1 MDADP
6 NTGVAVYDT
15 FDNGTSAPWIQVG
28 GTSLAAP
35 MWAGLIAVANQGRIH
50 NGLSTLDGRNQTLP
64 ALYQASASSF
74 HDVTTGSNG
83 GFSAG
88 AGYDFVTGRG
98 TPIADLLVAALAG
111 GSVANVAP
119 VVQTLSASP
128 SPVTAGANI
137 TLTAS
142 GVSDSDGTVTS
153 LSFYRE
159 SNGIAGLQSDDILLG
174 TDSDGS
180 DGWTNISSTTGL
192 SGTYTFYAQAQD
204 NSGALSAAA
213 STSDTVTTSAINQP
227 PVIQSLSGSPNPV
240 SGGTNLTLT
249 ASGVSD
255 PDGSVLSVS
264 FYRESNGIAGLQN
277 GSDTLLGNDTSGAD
291 GWTNVSASSG
301 LNGTYTYYAQAQDD
315 GGAFSAAVSTN
326 VRVKKNPAHF
336 AVIAAA
342 SSPIGSDNLVTT
354 SVADLLG
361 FKPSKSLFGD
371 RAIA

>member
-1 MDADP
+1 
-6 NTGVAVYDT
+6 
-15 FDNGTSAPWIQVG
+15 
-28 GTSLAAP
+28 
-35 MWAGLIAVANQGRIH
+35 
-50 NGLSTLDGRNQTLP
+50 
-64 ALYQASASSF
+64 ASSF

-240 SGGTNLTLT
+240 
-249 ASGVSD
+249 
-255 PDGSVLSVS
+255 
-264 FYRESNGIAGLQN
+264 R
-277 GSDTLLGNDTSGAD
+277 
-291 GWTNVSASSG
+291 
-301 LNGTYTYYAQAQDD
+301 
-315 GGAFSAAVSTN
+315 
-326 VRVKKNPAHF
+326 
-336 AVIAAA
+336 
-342 SSPIGSDNLVTT
+342 
-354 SVADLLG
+354 
-361 FKPSKSLFGD
+361 
-371 RAIA
+371 